1 MLELLDFLNRV
12 HPINPETQ
20 YKLGQ
25 ILRKKELRKNQ
36 LWLQEGAT
44 CDKIAFIE
52 TGLVKVYFDSGS
64 KEVCLWYNKENEVTL
79 AVQSFFGQIPS
90 KLAIRAIVPT
100 TLYYITYSEL
110 QEVYDKHLDFNIN
123 GRRILEHYY
132 SLSEA
137 HVSLLLQPI
146 KMRYQLVEQL
156 YPWMLT
162 DERITDKMM
171 AAYLG
176 MTTASFYACKKGLS
190 QVA

>member
-1 MLELLDFLNRV
+1 MLELLNFLNNV
-12 HPINPETQ
+12 HPVNPATQ
-20 YKLGQ
+20 HLLGQ
-25 ILRKKELRKNQ
+25 ILRKKDLRKNQ
-36 LWLQEGAT
+36 LWLQEGSI

-52 TGLVKVYFDSGS
+52 MGLVKVYFDSGA

-79 AVQSFFGQIPS
+79 SVQSFFSQVPS

-100 TLYYITYSEL
+100 TLYYITYPEL
-110 QEVYDKHLDFNIN
+110 QMLYDKHLDFNIN

-132 SLSEA
+132 GLSEA
-137 HVSLLLQPI
+137 HVTLLLQPI
-146 KMRYQLVEQL
+146 KMRYQLVAKL

-176 MTTASFYACKKGLS
+176 MTTASFYSCKKEMT
-190 QVA
+190 QV

>member
-12 HPINPETQ
+12 HQINPETQ

-36 LWLQEGAT
+36 LWLQEGAI

-52 TGLVKVYFDSGS
+52 TGLVKVYFESGS

-79 AVQSFFGQIPS
+79 AVQSFFGQVPS

-100 TLYYITYSEL
+100 TLYYITYNEL

-132 SLSEA
+132 ALSEA
-137 HVSLLLQPI
+137 HVTLLLQPI

-176 MTTASFYACKKGLS
+176 MTTASFYSCKKELQGK
-190 QVA
+190 